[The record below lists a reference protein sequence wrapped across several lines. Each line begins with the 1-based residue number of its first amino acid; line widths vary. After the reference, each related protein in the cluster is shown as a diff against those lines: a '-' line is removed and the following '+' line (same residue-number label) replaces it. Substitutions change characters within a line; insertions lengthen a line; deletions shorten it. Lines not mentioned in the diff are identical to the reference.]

1 MSEQSLIEQ
10 MLIDGGGLM
19 PNKQTSSRSERR
31 AAARR
36 QQILDGAAQVFADK
50 GFARATTKEIAQ
62 SADVSEGTIYNYFDS
77 KEDLLIGLM
86 GRVAEMQLAG
96 AGLTISDKSRDQLGA
111 MADSM
116 VMREAMAH
124 DLREFFEN
132 SFRWR
137 QSFVAEHRPMLQ
149 ALLAEMLVN
158 PEFRVEYSQRLV
170 DPFITQFERQVARRI
185 SAGDVRP
192 VDVSLAVRFLFA
204 VNLGMLG
211 LLIMGDSL
219 LEEKWESEELVQGL
233 TNFVLRGI
241 SSCDESR

>member
-1 MSEQSLIEQ
+1 
-10 MLIDGGGLM
+10 M
-19 PNKQTSSRSERR
+19 PNHQTLSRSERR

-36 QQILDGAAQVFADK
+36 QQILDGAARVFADK

-62 SADVSEGTIYNYFDS
+62 AADVSEGTIYNYFDS

-86 GRVAEMQLAG
+86 GRVAEMQFAG
-96 AGLTISDKSRDQLGA
+96 VGLTISNESRDQLGT

-124 DLREFFEN
+124 DLRRFFTN

-137 QSFVAEHRPMLQ
+137 QSFVAQHRPMLQ

-158 PEFRVEYSQRLV
+158 PEFRVQYTRQLV
-170 DPFITQFERQVARRI
+170 DPFISQFERQVEKRI
-185 SAGDVRP
+185 LAEEVRP

-233 TNFVLRGI
+233 TDFVLKGI
-241 SSCDESR
+241 GSRDESR